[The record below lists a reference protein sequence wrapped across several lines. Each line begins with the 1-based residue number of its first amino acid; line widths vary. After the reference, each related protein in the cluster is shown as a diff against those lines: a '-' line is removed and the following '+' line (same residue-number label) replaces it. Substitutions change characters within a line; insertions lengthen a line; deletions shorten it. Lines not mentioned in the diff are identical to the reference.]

1 MITLIVVTAIFYIP
15 FHVGPPVLLSLLYGR
30 DARQRKSYSQQILL
44 DSFLT
49 MVVSIAAF
57 FLLWQTH
64 LGVALA
70 IMAAMMAI
78 PYFRVWKFRK
88 ASTGIEE
95 RQGKEERKE

>member
-1 MITLIVVTAIFYIP
+1 MFTLIIVTAIFYIP

-57 FLLWQTH
+57 FLLWQNH
-64 LGVALA
+64 LGIAVA
-70 IMAAMMAI
+70 IMAVMMAI

-88 ASTGIEE
+88 AAIGLDDQ
-95 RQGKEERKE
+95 RQDGAQG